1 MSDRPEFPAD
11 LVLTTERL
19 TIRPLGDSDVDE
31 IVVAA
36 RDPLTQQWLPLPRP
50 YLADHA
56 RGFVHDIASAAQSS
70 GRGLIRGIESEGRL
84 AGAIDFK
91 ATDWRNGETEIGYWT
106 HPAFR
111 GRGIMVEA
119 VTAMAHYALTE
130 ADLHRVVLRIA
141 PGNAASARVA
151 EKAGFTREG
160 VARNA
165 GFIHDGRVDLVIYSL
180 IRPDVLQRELK
191 PAGGS
196 RA

>member
-1 MSDRPEFPAD
+1 MSEFPAD

-19 TIRPLGDSDVDE
+19 TIRPFDDSDLDA

-36 RDPLTQQWLPLPRP
+36 SDPLTQQWLPLPRP
-50 YLADHA
+50 YLIDHA
-56 RGFVHDIASAAQSS
+56 RGFVHEIAAAALAS
-70 GRGLIRGIESEGRL
+70 GGLIRAIECAGGL

-91 ATDWRNGETEIGYWT
+91 AADWKNGEVEIGYWA

-119 VTAMAHYALTE
+119 VTAMAHYALIE
-130 ADLHRVVLRIA
+130 MDLQRVVLRVA
-141 PGNAASARVA
+141 PGNTASTRVA

-165 GFIHDGRVDLVIYSL
+165 GFVHDGRVDLAIFSL
-180 IRPDVLQRELK
+180 IRPDLPQ
-191 PAGGS
+191 
-196 RA
+196 

>member
-1 MSDRPEFPAD
+1 MSEFPAD

-19 TIRPLGDSDVDE
+19 TIRPLDDADVDA

-36 RDPLTQQWLPLPRP
+36 TDPLTQEWLPLPRP
-50 YLADHA
+50 YLRAHA
-56 RGFVHDIASAAQSS
+56 EGFVHGIADAAQAS
-70 GRGLIRGIESEGRL
+70 GRGLIRAVECEGGL

-91 ATDWRNGETEIGYWT
+91 STDWTNGETEIGYWT

-119 VTAMAHYALTE
+119 VTAMAHYALSK
-130 ADLHRVVLRIA
+130 ADLQRVVVRVA
-141 PGNAASARVA
+141 PGNTASIRVA

-165 GFIHDGRVDLVIYSL
+165 GFTHDGRVDLVIFSL
-180 IRPDVLQRELK
+180 IRPDLPLGPR
-191 PAGGS
+191 S
-196 RA
+196 